1 MLRMP
6 AHSASI
12 ISIIGIDPGSTCL
25 GTSILW
31 VDLSTMKIIASSAKT
46 FRGDRLGQELWTAE
60 LFGDRIGRIASLE
73 EELVHLF
80 RHVQPYMI
88 ASESPFMSMRRPQA
102 YGALTEVICA
112 IRRAVMR
119 YDMWKTLYLIDPPTV
134 KKAVGASGNADKEQV
149 KSKLMALPDLQ
160 YSGDIPIARLDE
172 HSVDALAVAY
182 GRWRA
187 HQEELCLTK

>member
-1 MLRMP
+1 MP

-12 ISIIGIDPGSTCL
+12 ISIIGIDPGSNCL

-31 VDLSTMKIIASSAKT
+31 VDLSIMKIIASSAKT
-46 FRGDRLGQELWTAE
+46 YHGDRLSKELWTAE
-60 LFGDRIGRIASLE
+60 LFGDRIGRISSLE
-73 EELVHLF
+73 DELLRLF
-80 RHVQPYMI
+80 VNVSPYMI

-112 IRRAVMR
+112 IRSAVMR
-119 YDMWKTLYLIDPPTV
+119 YDMWKPLYLIDPPSV
-134 KKAVGASGNADKEQV
+134 KKAVGASGNADKEKV
-149 KSKLMALPDLQ
+149 KEALMKLPDLQ
-160 YSGDIPIARLDE
+160 YNGDIPIARLDE

-187 HQEELCLTK
+187 HLEELCLTK